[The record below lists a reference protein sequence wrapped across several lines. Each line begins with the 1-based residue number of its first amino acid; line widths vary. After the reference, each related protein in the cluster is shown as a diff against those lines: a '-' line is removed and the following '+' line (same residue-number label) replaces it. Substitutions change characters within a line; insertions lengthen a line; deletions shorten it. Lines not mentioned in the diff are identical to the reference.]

1 MPPRVVFLP
10 GASGAGSFWAPV
22 AERMPEDWETRLV
35 SWPGA
40 GSEAHD
46 PAIAGY
52 DDLVVRAARA
62 AGDGSDVVAQ
72 SMGGVVAV
80 GLALAHPRKVRRL
93 VLVATSGGLDVSA
106 RGAADWREA
115 YVSEFPDAASWVTEQ
130 HIDYGPRLGKLTVP
144 TCLIWGDADPV
155 SPLVVGHALDDV
167 LPRSSLHVVAGG
179 THALARERP
188 DEVAALVVRHLS

>member
-46 PAIAGY
+46 PTIAGY

-62 AGDGSDVVAQ
+62 ADDGSDVVAQ

-80 GLALAHPRKVRRL
+80 GMALAHPRKVRRL
-93 VLVATSGGLDVSA
+93 VLVAM
-106 RGAADWREA
+106 
-115 YVSEFPDAASWVTEQ
+115 
-130 HIDYGPRLGKLTVP
+130 
-144 TCLIWGDADPV
+144 
-155 SPLVVGHALDDV
+155 
-167 LPRSSLHVVAGG
+167 PRS
-179 THALARERP
+179 
-188 DEVAALVVRHLS
+188 